1 MKSNMRNDRGMLV
14 GVGLDAT
21 DGEKRITKGENFVL
35 AGGSEETHDRMT
47 ETAIKFNE
55 ELSRK
60 GKQISELSRD
70 EFMAELK
77 KRNIG
82 SGIHFRCAHLQKYY
96 CGKLAVMEDP
106 A

>member
-1 MKSNMRNDRGMLV
+1 MKSNMKNERGMLV
-14 GVGLDAT
+14 GVGLDNT

-60 GKQISELSRD
+60 GKQISDLSRD
-70 EFMAELK
+70 EFMDMMHKELIILE
-77 KRNIG
+77 RI
-82 SGIHFRCAHLQKYY
+82 Q
-96 CGKLAVMEDP
+96 
-106 A
+106 

>member
-14 GVGLDAT
+14 GVGRDAT

-70 EFMAELK
+70 EFMDMMHKA
-77 KRNIG
+77 
-82 SGIHFRCAHLQKYY
+82 SGK
-96 CGKLAVMEDP
+96 
-106 A
+106 

>member
-1 MKSNMRNDRGMLV
+1 MKSNMRNNNGMLV

-55 ELSRK
+55 ELDRK
-60 GKQISELSRD
+60 GKHISELSRE
-70 EFMAELK
+70 EFMDMMHKA
-77 KRNIG
+77 
-82 SGIHFRCAHLQKYY
+82 SGK
-96 CGKLAVMEDP
+96 
-106 A
+106 